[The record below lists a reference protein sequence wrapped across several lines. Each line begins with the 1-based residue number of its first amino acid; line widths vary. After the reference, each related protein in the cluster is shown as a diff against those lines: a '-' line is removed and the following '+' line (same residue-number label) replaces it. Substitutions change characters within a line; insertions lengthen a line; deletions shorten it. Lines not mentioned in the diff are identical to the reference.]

1 MTTTATK
8 TAKEMEDFIIMTLDD
23 YNYDY
28 EDCIENPILLEKIYM
43 LFFTK
48 DKSKMDSKCMEPI
61 YLLYCGFYYGEI
73 EKNKIKSINCYKKA
87 AKLGNITAMV
97 NLGGYYEQVKH
108 TEQAKIW
115 YEKAAE
121 LGNTDAMNS
130 LGCYYDDTEN
140 NLEQAKIWYEK
151 AAELGNTDAMHNLGL
166 YYEETKKDLE
176 QAKFWYKKAYLLGDK
191 DELKQYSILCSKN
204 KQHNDLLETI
214 GLETIENQFPK
225 FKHFWNGRKKF
236 ITHDDCSICYDEK
249 KELIPFDCLH
259 HSYCLSCYI
268 TIDKCAYCEFPKHPN
283 LMNDVL
289 FS

>member
-1 MTTTATK
+1 
-8 TAKEMEDFIIMTLDD
+8 
-23 YNYDY
+23 
-28 EDCIENPILLEKIYM
+28 
-43 LFFTK
+43 
-48 DKSKMDSKCMEPI
+48 MEPI

-97 NLGGYYEQVKH
+97 NLGIYYELVKH
-108 TEQAKIW
+108 IEQAKNW

-121 LGNTDAMNS
+121 LGNNDAMNRVG
-130 LGCYYDDTEN
+130 LYYDEIEN

-151 AAELGNTDAMHNLGL
+151 AAELGNITAMVNIGI
-166 YYEETKKDLE
+166 YYEETEKNLE
-176 QAKFWYKKAYLLGDK
+176 QAIFWYKKAYLLGDK
-191 DELKQYSILCSKN
+191 DGLKQYFILCSRN
-204 KQHNDLLETI
+204 KQHYRNLFIYLFNNVSLETI
-214 GLETIENQFPK
+214 QNQFPK